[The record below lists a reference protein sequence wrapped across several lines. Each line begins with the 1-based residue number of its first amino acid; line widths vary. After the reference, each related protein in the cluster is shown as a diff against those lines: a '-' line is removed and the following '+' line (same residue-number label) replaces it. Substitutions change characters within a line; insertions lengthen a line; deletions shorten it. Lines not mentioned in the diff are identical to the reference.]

1 MKFQNKMFPH
11 PVLDAKGKDF
21 SSSSFRLNI
30 ELLEAKE
37 NLKLGI
43 SFKLKNKGIEDLID
57 AGLAG
62 YFLHI
67 ESEST
72 RHRETV
78 LLGSKAE
85 KEIIVSS
92 KDLGSRVEV
101 AGGVIALDL
110 IPHYINDSFVDEL
123 QGIPFS
129 INPGELLAAGEDQEL
144 LLEKE
149 DSLAGLP
156 SIFAVVENQDESVTS
171 PSWISDDQILIK
183 LPKKQFESYALL
195 SQTPSMREVLINMFV
210 VPVLVD
216 VLSRFKGASEE
227 DFNEEKDS
235 EWGRLLLDR
244 LEELDI
250 DLETEDDLFSAS
262 FRVLDSLE
270 IKALENLQRIL
281 DEES

>member
-11 PVLDAKGKDF
+11 PVLDSKGKDF
-21 SSSSFRLNI
+21 SSGSFKLNL

-43 SFKLKNKGIEDLID
+43 SFKLKNKGIEDLIN

-72 RHRETV
+72 RHREAV
-78 LLGSKAE
+78 LMGSEPE
-85 KEIIVSS
+85 KEITISAR
-92 KDLGSRVEV
+92 DLGARVEV

-110 IPHYINDSFVDEL
+110 VPHYTNSAFIDEL

-129 INPGELLAAGEDQEL
+129 VNPGELLAAGEDQEL

-156 SIFAVVENQDESVTS
+156 SIFAVVENQDELVNY

-183 LPKKQFESYALL
+183 LPKKQFEYYALL
-195 SQTPSMREVLINMFV
+195 SQTPNMREVLINMFV

-216 VLSRFKGASEE
+216 VLSRFKGSSDEDFSEE
-227 DFNEEKDS
+227 KES
-235 EWGRLLLDR
+235 EWGMILLDR

-250 DLETEDDLFSAS
+250 DLEVEDDLFSVA
-262 FRVLDSLE
+262 FRILDSLE

-281 DEES
+281 DEEQ